1 MSGPSAR
8 ALGLACLDRPQRL
21 FEVKELIGEL
31 INVLDLVV

>member
-1 MSGPSAR
+1 
-8 ALGLACLDRPQRL
+8 LDRPQRL